1 MDAIT
6 RDTYK
11 VLEWCTQSIYD
22 ELNYNIYANGKGK
35 PPSPARML
43 RTFGFISKS
52 KKKLLREVTIFLNT
66 VEVIDV
72 K

>member
-1 MDAIT
+1 MQAIT
-6 RDTYK
+6 RDTYQ
-11 VLEWCTQSIYD
+11 VLEWCRQSIYD
-22 ELNYNIYANGKGK
+22 ELMYKIYANGKGN

-52 KKKLLREVTIFLNT
+52 KKKLLKEVTVFLNT